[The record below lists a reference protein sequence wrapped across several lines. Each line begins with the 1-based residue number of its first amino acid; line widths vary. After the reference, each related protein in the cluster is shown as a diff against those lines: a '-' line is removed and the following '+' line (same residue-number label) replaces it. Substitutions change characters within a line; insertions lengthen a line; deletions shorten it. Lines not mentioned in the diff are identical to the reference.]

1 MFPRSFTWRL
11 ALISTL
17 LSGAVLVAFAVW
29 GLELVRQSSL
39 ARMDDELREFAQR
52 HLAQPPRADRPW
64 DRIEASFAEVSGGEG
79 GITMLVIGD
88 EGRVIY
94 QSANWPATLSH
105 DAFPKPPRRFEDRGP
120 PPRPGPP
127 PEEFRGPNGPPPG
140 EPRPGGP
147 PPGDPRFDGR
157 DPQRPRPGDQP
168 FEPRFDPRFGDRGP
182 QGPPERYPDPRR
194 DGPWPPGQGPPP
206 PPPELRRAEFM
217 SWAEGGTRWR
227 IGSMGGPFMTMVVG
241 RDLAPLTVQMRGLYI
256 RFGAAAAGALALMA
270 LAGWVVA
277 RRALRPVKLLTATA
291 ESVTARAL
299 HERLPV
305 EKIDTEFAR
314 LIDVFNRMLERLEQ
328 GFEQATRFSADAAHE
343 LNTPLTILQGE
354 LERGIQTAKAASE
367 TQRRYG
373 KLLEE
378 VQRLRG
384 IVRKLL
390 LLSLADSGQLRVN
403 REPINA
409 TDTIEAAAEDA
420 RILFPGLRID
430 TEVNGPITISA
441 DAALFRQV
449 VQNLLTNACKY
460 NAPGGSVKLR
470 MRAGGAEF
478 ELAVVNSGPP
488 IPAPDQFRVFDRFYR
503 VDKSRSRTDGGA
515 GLGLSLSR
523 EIARAHGGDLALVKS
538 DDRGTEFRLTL
549 PMR

>member
-52 HLAQPPRADRPW
+52 HLGQPPRADRPW
-64 DRIEASFAEVSGGEG
+64 DRIEASFAEVSGGED

-94 QSANWPATLSH
+94 QSANWPATLSP
-105 DAFPKPPRRFEDRGP
+105 DAFPKPTRRFEDRRPPPQSGP
-120 PPRPGPP
+120 PRDQWRPGPP

-140 EPRPGGP
+140 DPQPGGP
-147 PPGDPRFDGR
+147 PPGDPRFDDR
-157 DPQRPRPGDQP
+157 DPQGPPPGDPQ
-168 FEPRFDPRFGDRGP
+168 FDRRFDPRFDG
-182 QGPPERYPDPRR
+182 R
-194 DGPWPPGQGPPP
+194 DGPWPPEQGPP

-217 SWAEGGTRWR
+217 TWVEGDVRWR
-227 IGSMGGPFMTMVVG
+227 IGSMGSPFLTMAVG
-241 RDLAPLTVQMRGLYI
+241 RDLAPLQAQMRGLYL

-270 LAGWVVA
+270 VAGWVVA

-314 LIDVFNRMLERLEQ
+314 LIDVFNSMLARLEQ

-403 REPINA
+403 REPVNA
-409 TDTIEAAAEDA
+409 SDTIEAAAEDA

-430 TEVNGPITISA
+430 AELNGPITISA

-460 NAPGGSVKLR
+460 NAPGGAVKLR
-470 MRAGGAEF
+470 MRSTGASF
-478 ELAVVNSGPP
+478 ELDIVNTGTP

-503 VDKSRSRTDGGA
+503 VDKSRSRADGGA

-523 EIARAHGGDLALVKS
+523 EIARAHGGDLTLVKS
-538 DDRGTEFRLTL
+538 DEHGTEFRLTL